1 MVKFSKKKKKLC
13 SYIEE
18 EGENVEMDNK
28 HLIRSLLLL
37 KGHFSNADTQLLSLP
52 VCGYEGGIALK
63 GGTVVA
69 WADKECRQ

>member
-1 MVKFSKKKKKLC
+1 M
-13 SYIEE
+13 
-18 EGENVEMDNK
+18 EMDNK